1 MQIVS
6 PRVVELFVFQ
16 LPSCRFSSGFPY
28 PFHNP
33 PPPPLLLIC
42 VCSETWKIRVQCQL
56 QRGRRGTTSI
66 YVGATWRMINE
77 KGEGG

>member
-33 PPPPLLLIC
+33 HPPSSLSVC
-42 VCSETWKIRVQCQL
+42 VQRLGKSVCNVSCKGEEEELRVFMWV
-56 QRGRRGTTSI
+56 QRG
-66 YVGATWRMINE
+66 V
-77 KGEGG
+77 